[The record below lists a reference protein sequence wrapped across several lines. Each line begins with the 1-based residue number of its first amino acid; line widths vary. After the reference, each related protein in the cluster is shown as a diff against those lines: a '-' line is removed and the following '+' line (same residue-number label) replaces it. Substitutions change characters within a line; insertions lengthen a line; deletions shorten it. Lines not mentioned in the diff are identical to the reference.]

1 MADNNINAYCAICN
15 KGYHICNT
23 CKNQNVFK
31 PWRTVTDT
39 VDHYKIY
46 LAIHGYTVTK
56 NKELARKELTNCDLF
71 GLESFNPE
79 IKSVINEI
87 MAEPE
92 KQKVVSKKIKKTE
105 NEIILETDK
114 YDNE

>member
-1 MADNNINAYCAICN
+1 MAENNINAYCAICN
-15 KGYHICNT
+15 EGYYICNT

-39 VDHYKIY
+39 VEHYKIY

-56 NKELARKELTNCDLF
+56 NKELAKEELQKCNLT

-87 MAEPE
+87 MTEPV
-92 KQKVVSKKIKKTE
+92 KVKPSSRKRKEYTE
-105 NEIILETDK
+105 VENKEYEISE
-114 YDNE
+114 